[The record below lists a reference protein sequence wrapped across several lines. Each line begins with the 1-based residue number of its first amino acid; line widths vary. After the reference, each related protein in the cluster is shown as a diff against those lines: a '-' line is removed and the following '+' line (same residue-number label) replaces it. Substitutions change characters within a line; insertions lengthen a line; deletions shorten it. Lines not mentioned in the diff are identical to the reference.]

1 MDSKNRI
8 TYLDMAKGAGIILM
22 ITGHLTGSLQ
32 TIDDKPYFSPL
43 YQFISSFH
51 MPLFFIIS
59 GILLRLTKEEEKEMG
74 LIVYRKARTL
84 LLPYA
89 SFSLLYFTINVCT
102 CIFQPQLLQFSDL
115 WRFFIYSVTLR
126 GVSVL
131 WFLPALFLGEILFL
145 RCRKKMDDRELI
157 TLFSVTGLL
166 VFFFSPLLGWE
177 GWEENLLLMTVGAL
191 VHTLARGLL
200 ACTFLLVGYLAAG
213 VITAG
218 EKKSFAG
225 FALGAAMLGA
235 TGVLCFFNGSVDL
248 NYMVFGNYFLYMV
261 CACLGSFG
269 VILLCKHMLSSRLLL
284 FYGRNSLVIMATHM
298 EFKVML
304 HTIRFSYWLNQ
315 YITRAKEWVLYATM
329 AVFMTVVLMG
339 IVWLYDHALFF
350 LIGKRRPE
358 KRCKGRETIGEQEE
372 SVI

>member
-1 MDSKNRI
+1 MNSKNRI

-32 TIDDKPYFSPL
+32 AIDFKPYFSPL
-43 YQFISSFH
+43 YQFIASFH

-59 GILLRLTKEEEKEMG
+59 GILLRLTGEEEKEMG
-74 LIVYRKARTL
+74 LIVLRKAWTL

-89 SFSLLYFTINVCT
+89 SFSLIYFTINICT
-102 CIFQPQLLQFSDL
+102 CLFQPDLLQFSDL

-145 RCRKKMDDRELI
+145 WCRKRMDKQALI
-157 TLFSVTGLL
+157 TLFCVTGLL
-166 VFFFSPLLGWE
+166 VFFFSPLFGSSV
-177 GWEENLLLMTVGAL
+177 WEESLLLMAAGAL
-191 VHTLARGLL
+191 LHALARGLL
-200 ACTFLLVGYLAAG
+200 ACSFLLVGYLAAEA
-213 VITAG
+213 VTAG
-218 EKKSFAG
+218 EKRSFAG
-225 FALGAAMLGA
+225 FLLGAAMLVA
-235 TGVLCFFNGSVDL
+235 TGFLGSLNGSVDL

-269 VILLCKHMLSSRLLL
+269 VILVCKHIPPSRLLL
-284 FYGRNSLVIMATHM
+284 FYGCNSLVIMATHM

-315 YITRAKEWVLYATM
+315 YVTRAKEWVLYATM

-339 IVWLYDHALFF
+339 IVWLFDHWLYF

-358 KRCKGRETIGEQEE
+358 RRYKISEE
-372 SVI
+372 R